1 MLKVYECLNHA
12 PIEVQ
17 KARELVDLDAGTESG
32 EVNGVDGL
40 LNQGQVVPYEA
51 GHEDVLL
58 IITTE
63 GALAMMDALRLFFLF
78 NFGFGFSQIV
88 LL

>member
-17 KARELVDLDAGTESG
+17 KAREFVDLDARTESG

-40 LNQGQVVPYEA
+40 LNQG
-51 GHEDVLL
+51 
-58 IITTE
+58 
-63 GALAMMDALRLFFLF
+63 
-78 NFGFGFSQIV
+78 
-88 LL
+88 

>member
-1 MLKVYECLNHA
+1 MLKLWVDHA

-17 KARELVDLDAGTESG
+17 KAREFVDLDARTESG

-40 LNQGQVVPYEA
+40 LNQGQVVPDEA

-63 GALAMMDALRLFFLF
+63 GALAMMDALRSFLF
-78 NFGFGFSQIV
+78 LIFGFDFSQKV
-88 LL
+88 LF